1 VEDLPADLVN
11 EKTPEPG
18 FEEVDQGNETI
29 EASLVPGISD
39 TNAVEN
45 LSEIVCFKD
54 VSGRTRS
61 LVIRGPYQSEKFQR
75 IGRRYHSR
83 DR

>member
-45 LSEIVCFKD
+45 LSEIVCFRD

-61 LVIRGPYQSEKFQR
+61 LAILGPYQ
-75 IGRRYHSR
+75 
-83 DR
+83 